1 MSLLLVP
8 PVFTFPQQEVTMSR
22 AFAPSALL
30 LALLGAAC
38 SDSPTPTALASPEM
52 SAAHQAA
59 LATNPPGQVGHIEA
73 LVSAVEAA
81 WAAKDA
87 TAFAAAYAED
97 VDFIGPLANVI
108 SGREALRTQHAFLFG
123 PTGPFRQSTLEVQ
136 VRRIEFLTGTIA
148 IVDLNFRL
156 TGDGTGRAAQRR
168 SLGGGEAPR
177 RMADPGRADD
187 PGSAA
192 VLSEAP
198 VSGDPALPTMGQAPL
213 PFSRRNYW
221 QCTTTEVIHATIVPC
236 SRGANHRAL
245 DPGRV
250 ARAAYRLRR

>member
-108 SGREALRTQHAFLFG
+108 SGREALRTQHVFLFG

-156 TGDGTGRAAQRR
+156 TGFLWLPPGLRETEPGVQRSAVRWVVVKHRGEWLIQAAQMT
-168 SLGGGEAPR
+168 PV
-177 RMADPGRADD
+177 P
-187 PGSAA
+187 P
-192 VLSEAP
+192 LS
-198 VSGDPALPTMGQAPL
+198 
-213 PFSRRNYW
+213 
-221 QCTTTEVIHATIVPC
+221 
-236 SRGANHRAL
+236 
-245 DPGRV
+245 
-250 ARAAYRLRR
+250 